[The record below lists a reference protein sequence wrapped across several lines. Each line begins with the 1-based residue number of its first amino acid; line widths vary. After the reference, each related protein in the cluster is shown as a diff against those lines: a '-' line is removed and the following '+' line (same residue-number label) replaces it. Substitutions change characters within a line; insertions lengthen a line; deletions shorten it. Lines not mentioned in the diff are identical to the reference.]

1 MKKRS
6 QPWREKMPWK
16 LFQNKKTVMTV
27 YFVLRVLVILAMV
40 HQLLLK
46 NYENVFLCSLTLVLF
61 LMPSFLER
69 KLKME
74 LPNALEIVI
83 LLFIFA
89 VLQHGQV
96 RRNGC

>member
-1 MKKRS
+1 MKKKS
-6 QPWREKMPWK
+6 QPWQDKMPWK
-16 LFQNKKTVMTV
+16 LFQDKKTVMIV
-27 YFVLRVLVILAMV
+27 YFVLRALVILAMV

-89 VLQHGQV
+89 ADILGEIAEF
-96 RRNGC
+96 